1 MMSIRNK
8 ILIPTLVLIF
18 IGLGIATYLN
28 YRAGGEISNN
38 IQGVNT
44 AARESANSA
53 GSLNSSAQ
61 ELQQLSQVLQ
71 GIVGRFRV

>member
-1 MMSIRNK
+1 MSIRNK